1 MRWLSLLA
9 GCAALGLLLAVGGA
23 RAQSTLGAP
32 AFSEVKVETNSF
44 EIAWSAPTDD
54 GGSAIV
60 AYDLRYIRSDAMDK
74 ADANW
79 TVEEVWTTGGGILE
93 YELKDLPDGTK
104 YDLQLRADN
113 GGDGPWTDTREATTS
128 DHSDSRSGATLLGLG
143 SSVPGSIDPSD
154 DEDYFRIVLTSETD
168 LWVYASGSDDTVGEV
183 QRSNGTVVAS
193 NDDGILLDGRLNF
206 SIRAKLSAGTYYV
219 RVTSF
224 KARDTASY
232 TIHARAAT
240 DPGATKDTATA
251 VSPDSMTPGRISPVG
266 GTNGD
271 KDYFKLELNSA
282 ADVWVTAVGDI
293 DTFGVL
299 LDADDNVLVE
309 NDDSE
314 LLGNDTGFML
324 RSQLAMGTYYIKVTG
339 YRSDD
344 TGPYTLFVRTAT
356 EPAST
361 LATARPMALRIPE
374 TGRISAADDEDYFSL
389 TLEEETY
396 IYGYALAFGD
406 DALPLTP
413 TIFDSSN
420 TAVDDLYVTTPEE
433 SRIGFTLWGKLAAG
447 TYRIKVAP
455 SSGDTGTYL
464 FQVLVSTY
472 GRTLERCTG
481 LTTAQSDPWYGCA
494 WHLSNTNQFPD
505 GAGRDINVEE
515 VWATTMGA
523 GINIAVV
530 DDGLQYAHEDLAPN
544 VITARNHDYFGDDVF
559 DPLETHGTRVA
570 GIIAARDND
579 LGGRGVAPRASIY
592 NYNVIVGGF
601 PEDVNAGDAMTRN
614 KADTAVSNNSWG
626 PPWMLGFTS
635 APWEDAIVDGVTNG
649 YGGKGVFY
657 VFAAGNDDPVGH
669 DSNLDEYANHY
680 GVTAVCAVNHNDV
693 KTAYS
698 ERGANL
704 WVCAPSGDGT
714 RGLPGIATTRNG
726 DRYTDSFSGTSAS
739 APIVSGVAALVRA
752 ANSDLTWRD
761 VKLIL
766 AASARKND
774 ASNSDW
780 ERGALKYGSTSARYN
795 FNHDYGFGVVDAG
808 AAVALAQNWTNLPT
822 MREIE
827 VQSGDLDLAIPDA
840 PSSGSST
847 RVTTSLTVD
856 SYVGFVEF
864 VEVNAEFDHPSFRD
878 LLIFLVS
885 PSGTKSRLVFAAQT
899 TLFNSDG
906 TTEKRTHPLTTSFR
920 FGSARHLGEN
930 ATGTWTLRITD
941 EFGNDVGTFK
951 SWSLKIYGHGST
963 AGVPLVTTTAVNEA
977 LAVEWTAPDDTGD
990 PDAEITSYDVRYAK
1004 FSDMSSSRWTLV
1016 RRAWIP
1022 ARGDLR
1028 YVIRNLVNGTKY
1040 DVQVRAVS
1048 GEGDGRWSEI
1058 AIDEPALGNT
1068 EPEFPGSETGERSV
1082 DENTPAGRN
1091 IGDPVAARDDDFDTL
1106 TYTLGGGLASFFDIV
1121 EGTGRLLTRE
1131 PLNHE
1136 GRDSYTGT
1144 IMVSDSKNTAGEAD
1158 TAIDAVIGVTITVE
1172 DVDEA
1177 PEVFGRASI
1186 DIPEDSGRF
1195 VESYF
1200 AFDPEGGTVGLS
1212 LVGTDSGDF
1221 EEFGS
1226 GVLRFPATPDYE
1238 NPADSNRDNTYL
1250 VRVEATDGT
1259 NVGTLDVTVNVTN
1272 VEEAGSISL
1281 SSLQPQAGTRLTAT
1295 LSDPDGRP
1303 SAVTWEWERSPN
1315 GFSSWTPIDG
1325 AASASYTPT
1334 DDDVGDY
1341 LRVTASYTDPE
1352 GSGKNAQAVSAN
1364 AVQAAPIVVN
1374 NRPVFPSTETR
1385 ERSVDE
1391 NTPAGRDIGDPVEAM
1406 DDDNDTL
1413 TYSLDTASLAFF
1425 DIDEGSGQLWA
1436 KAALDREKRSSYS
1449 VRVTA
1454 TDPSRASA
1462 TITVAITIVNVDED
1476 PVLTGDAVVSYA
1488 EGGTGAVF
1496 TYRATDP
1503 SRASATITVAITIV
1517 NVDEDP
1523 VLTGDAVVSYAEGGT
1538 GAVFT
1543 YRATDPERETISW
1556 SKSGT
1561 DSDDFEISDRGVLS
1575 FVTPPDYDSPADAG
1589 GDNVY
1594 RVTVAASDPAG
1605 RSDSIDVTV
1614 NVTEV
1619 DVTRPPPIVSLVFA
1633 GGGGGGGGPSGPIP
1647 SDEDFEWNV
1656 TRDIEELDSDHGSAT
1671 GTWSDGT
1678 TLWILENGD
1687 GADDAIY
1694 AYDLESGERVE
1705 DREFELDD
1713 ANLAPRSVWS
1723 DRHTIWI
1730 SDSGKEKLFAH
1741 DLASGDRLPDSDLA
1755 LHDDNDDP
1763 RGIWSNGS
1771 TLWVLDGRDDALFG
1785 YDLAGG
1791 ELLGE
1796 YALDDDNDDPR
1807 GIWSDRVSVWVS
1819 DHGAKRLFAYRLPAA
1834 EGPAAED
1841 AEPIALERVRD
1852 EEFDKL
1858 PRVSNNSPRGLWSD
1872 GDVMY
1877 VADASDGKV
1886 YSYNMPTAID
1896 ARLASLELSRVDF
1909 GEFSPLRQD
1918 YASDTIPNGNIATL
1932 TAVPAQ
1938 PGASLQ
1944 IGPADHDGDPANG
1957 YHVRLLPG
1965 REIIVTV
1972 TSPDGSR
1979 MRTYRLLLGEEAGDA
1994 GPAADCLRG
2003 AVTVDFSL
2011 LVYGG
2016 GSVEDLETCAQSRG
2030 VTTLYVPHEGEYVP
2044 YILGAPAF
2052 ANEAF
2057 VALYAE
2063 GLPALTPLIA
2073 KSEGPPSPAPG
2084 SDDVPEFGPDCL
2096 RGVIATGFSLVL
2108 YEGGSVEDLDACAQS
2123 SAVTTVYALVEGN
2136 YLPYILGAP
2145 EFVNEA
2151 FVALFPDGLPPA
2163 IPLVVKREPAPDPA

>member
-1 MRWLSLLA
+1 M
-9 GCAALGLLLAVGGA
+9 
-23 RAQSTLGAP
+23 
-32 AFSEVKVETNSF
+32 
-44 EIAWSAPTDD
+44 
-54 GGSAIV
+54 
-60 AYDLRYIRSDAMDK
+60 
-74 ADANW
+74 
-79 TVEEVWTTGGGILE
+79 
-93 YELKDLPDGTK
+93 
-104 YDLQLRADN
+104 
-113 GGDGPWTDTREATTS
+113 
-128 DHSDSRSGATLLGLG
+128 
-143 SSVPGSIDPSD
+143 
-154 DEDYFRIVLTSETD
+154 
-168 LWVYASGSDDTVGEV
+168 
-183 QRSNGTVVAS
+183 
-193 NDDGILLDGRLNF
+193 
-206 SIRAKLSAGTYYV
+206 
-219 RVTSF
+219 
-224 KARDTASY
+224 
-232 TIHARAAT
+232 
-240 DPGATKDTATA
+240 
-251 VSPDSMTPGRISPVG
+251 
-266 GTNGD
+266 
-271 KDYFKLELNSA
+271 
-282 ADVWVTAVGDI
+282 
-293 DTFGVL
+293 
-299 LDADDNVLVE
+299 
-309 NDDSE
+309 
-314 LLGNDTGFML
+314 
-324 RSQLAMGTYYIKVTG
+324 
-339 YRSDD
+339 
-344 TGPYTLFVRTAT
+344 
-356 EPAST
+356 
-361 LATARPMALRIPE
+361 
-374 TGRISAADDEDYFSL
+374 
-389 TLEEETY
+389 
-396 IYGYALAFGD
+396 
-406 DALPLTP
+406 
-413 TIFDSSN
+413 
-420 TAVDDLYVTTPEE
+420 
-433 SRIGFTLWGKLAAG
+433 
-447 TYRIKVAP
+447 
-455 SSGDTGTYL
+455 
-464 FQVLVSTY
+464 
-472 GRTLERCTG
+472 
-481 LTTAQSDPWYGCA
+481 
-494 WHLSNTNQFPD
+494 
-505 GAGRDINVEE
+505 
-515 VWATTMGA
+515 
-523 GINIAVV
+523 
-530 DDGLQYAHEDLAPN
+530 
-544 VITARNHDYFGDDVF
+544 
-559 DPLETHGTRVA
+559 
-570 GIIAARDND
+570 
-579 LGGRGVAPRASIY
+579 
-592 NYNVIVGGF
+592 
-601 PEDVNAGDAMTRN
+601 
-614 KADTAVSNNSWG
+614 
-626 PPWMLGFTS
+626 
-635 APWEDAIVDGVTNG
+635 
-649 YGGKGVFY
+649 
-657 VFAAGNDDPVGH
+657 
-669 DSNLDEYANHY
+669 
-680 GVTAVCAVNHNDV
+680 
-693 KTAYS
+693 
-698 ERGANL
+698 
-704 WVCAPSGDGT
+704 
-714 RGLPGIATTRNG
+714 
-726 DRYTDSFSGTSAS
+726 
-739 APIVSGVAALVRA
+739 
-752 ANSDLTWRD
+752 
-761 VKLIL
+761 
-766 AASARKND
+766 
-774 ASNSDW
+774 
-780 ERGALKYGSTSARYN
+780 
-795 FNHDYGFGVVDAG
+795 
-808 AAVALAQNWTNLPT
+808 
-822 MREIE
+822 
-827 VQSGDLDLAIPDA
+827 
-840 PSSGSST
+840 
-847 RVTTSLTVD
+847 
-856 SYVGFVEF
+856 
-864 VEVNAEFDHPSFRD
+864 
-878 LLIFLVS
+878 
-885 PSGTKSRLVFAAQT
+885 
-899 TLFNSDG
+899 
-906 TTEKRTHPLTTSFR
+906 
-920 FGSARHLGEN
+920 
-930 ATGTWTLRITD
+930 
-941 EFGNDVGTFK
+941 
-951 SWSLKIYGHGST
+951 
-963 AGVPLVTTTAVNEA
+963 
-977 LAVEWTAPDDTGD
+977 
-990 PDAEITSYDVRYAK
+990 
-1004 FSDMSSSRWTLV
+1004 
-1016 RRAWIP
+1016 
-1022 ARGDLR
+1022 
-1028 YVIRNLVNGTKY
+1028 
-1040 DVQVRAVS
+1040 
-1048 GEGDGRWSEI
+1048 
-1058 AIDEPALGNT
+1058 
-1068 EPEFPGSETGERSV
+1068 
-1082 DENTPAGRN
+1082 
-1091 IGDPVAARDDDFDTL
+1091 
-1106 TYTLGGGLASFFDIV
+1106 
-1121 EGTGRLLTRE
+1121 
-1131 PLNHE
+1131 
-1136 GRDSYTGT
+1136 
-1144 IMVSDSKNTAGEAD
+1144 
-1158 TAIDAVIGVTITVE
+1158 
-1172 DVDEA
+1172 
-1177 PEVFGRASI
+1177 
-1186 DIPEDSGRF
+1186 
-1195 VESYF
+1195 ESYF
-1200 AFDPEGGTVGLS
+1200 ATDPEGGTVGLS

-1226 GVLRFPATPDYE
+1226 GVLSFLAAPDYE
-1238 NPADSNRDNTYL
+1238 DPADSNRDNIYRVT
-1250 VRVEATDGT
+1250 VRATDGT
-1259 NVGTLDVTVNVTN
+1259 NVGTLEVTVNVTN

-1413 TYSLDTASLAFF
+1413 TYSLDTGSLAFF

-1449 VRVTA
+1449 VRVT
-1454 TDPSRASA
+1454 
-1462 TITVAITIVNVDED
+1462 
-1476 PVLTGDAVVSYA
+1476 
-1488 EGGTGAVF
+1488 
-1496 TYRATDP
+1496 ATDP

-1575 FVTPPDYDSPADAG
+1575 FVTPPDYDAPADAG

-1619 DVTRPPPIVSLVFA
+1619 DETRPPPIVSLVFA
-1633 GGGGGGGGPSGPIP
+1633 GGGGGGGGPSGPTP
-1647 SDEDFEWNV
+1647 SDEDFEWSV

-1705 DREFELDD
+1705 HREFELDD

-1755 LHDDNDDP
+1755 LHPDNDDP

-1944 IGPADHDGDPANG
+1944 IEPADHDGDPANG

-2073 KSEGPPSPAPG
+2073 KSEGPPSPAPA
-2084 SDDVPEFGPDCL
+2084 SDDVPQDWPDCL
-2096 RGVIATGFSLVL
+2096 RGEIVEGFSLVL
-2108 YEGGSVEDLDACAQS
+2108 YEGGSIDDLDARARREATFTPSTRWSTASTRSTS
-2123 SAVTTVYALVEGN
+2123 SA
-2136 YLPYILGAP
+2136 
-2145 EFVNEA
+2145 
-2151 FVALFPDGLPPA
+2151 
-2163 IPLVVKREPAPDPA
+2163 RRSS